1 MAFIILLLASAPAAW
16 GSLLGTG
23 RLQRSSLRHTARMQS
38 MDPFPYAQL
47 EQFSVTLTG
56 CANGVGIGLDDAN
69 RVDMLVPEMP

>member
-1 MAFIILLLASAPAAW
+1 
-16 GSLLGTG
+16 
-23 RLQRSSLRHTARMQS
+23 MQS